1 MEVAKQRLREER
13 AKRGLLPSGAV
24 KHSQERGTSE
34 KRGGTERTNQPQTIC
49 DERRPKRSGET
60 QLPCRP

>member
-34 KRGGTERTNQPQTIC
+34 KRGGTER
-49 DERRPKRSGET
+49 G
-60 QLPCRP
+60 